1 MIKKLIILSA
11 AIMLVGASGCSD
23 SSSSVS
29 MTDSEV
35 YESRLEKFVEE
46 ENPYAFLPDGV
57 RMDDTEHVYE
67 VVPDSEGMIDLEKL
81 GFKYAAPAGSTT
93 YVYECD
99 PLENEGRNSNYTCT
113 ASAFITNSLFPQSTE
128 HIRLTYFT
136 EVEPEVIP
144 FDDYNER
151 VPDGLEITE
160 GEYLDIIK
168 ADFDRHI
175 PYLTAH
181 ENNYCYNFIGVSNND
196 TEELGDDWDAPGL
209 TTEPTVLSFSYAT
222 SSAFEPAPS
231 SERTNVTSGSFEL
244 NDKCFG
250 VKICY
255 DQTRYGKQ
263 MQKHVYWLYSYGQ
276 RWLHRIEFSFDK
288 NAVHEFDEQVFL
300 EALELKEPE
309 CLEEGSAESM
319 YFGSF
324 DYRQNKE

>member
-128 HIRLTYFT
+128 AA
-136 EVEPEVIP
+136 PPVIAVLP
-144 FDDYNER
+144 AGSPARRRNAR
-151 VPDGLEITE
+151 PTLQRRPPDILPW
-160 GEYLDIIK
+160 
-168 ADFDRHI
+168 R
-175 PYLTAH
+175 
-181 ENNYCYNFIGVSNND
+181 
-196 TEELGDDWDAPGL
+196 
-209 TTEPTVLSFSYAT
+209 
-222 SSAFEPAPS
+222 
-231 SERTNVTSGSFEL
+231 
-244 NDKCFG
+244 
-250 VKICY
+250 
-255 DQTRYGKQ
+255 
-263 MQKHVYWLYSYGQ
+263 
-276 RWLHRIEFSFDK
+276 
-288 NAVHEFDEQVFL
+288 
-300 EALELKEPE
+300 
-309 CLEEGSAESM
+309 
-319 YFGSF
+319 
-324 DYRQNKE
+324 